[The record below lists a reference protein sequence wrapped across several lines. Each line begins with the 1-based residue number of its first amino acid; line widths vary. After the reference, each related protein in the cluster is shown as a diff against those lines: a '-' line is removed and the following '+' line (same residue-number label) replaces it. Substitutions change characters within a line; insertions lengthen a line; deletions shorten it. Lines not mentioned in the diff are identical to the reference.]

1 MATGTCISCNF
12 VIKRDDLTVG
22 ELIECDDCGS
32 MLEVTM
38 VSESKLKFEEAPK
51 IEEDWGE

>member
-1 MATGTCISCNF
+1 MATGTCFSCNF

-32 MLEVTM
+32 MLEVT
-38 VSESKLKFEEAPK
+38 VASESDLTFEEAPE
-51 IEEDWGE
+51 IAEDWGE

>member
-1 MATGTCISCNF
+1 MATGTCFSCNF

-32 MLEVTM
+32 MLEVT
-38 VSESKLKFEEAPK
+38 VASESDLNFKEAPE
-51 IEEDWGE
+51 IAEDWGE